1 MGVRGR
7 IWQLLVHHARATE
20 ADSNDPRPKPDLH
33 SDFPVD
39 TPYEELL
46 KQLTAQQHAILIDLG
61 ECCQKPERH
70 HCASQ
75 AEAASMRMG

>member
-1 MGVRGR
+1 
-7 IWQLLVHHARATE
+7 
-20 ADSNDPRPKPDLH
+20 
-33 SDFPVD
+33 
-39 TPYEELL
+39 L